1 MWFRQN
7 ILKGIQNGLYRPD
20 LDVDT
25 YVKFYYILIFNIN
38 ENTSSE
44 KEVKIRT

>member
-25 YVKFYYILIFNIN
+25 YEILLHINIYIN
-38 ENTSSE
+38 ENTSSGRSP
-44 KEVKIRT
+44 KIRT